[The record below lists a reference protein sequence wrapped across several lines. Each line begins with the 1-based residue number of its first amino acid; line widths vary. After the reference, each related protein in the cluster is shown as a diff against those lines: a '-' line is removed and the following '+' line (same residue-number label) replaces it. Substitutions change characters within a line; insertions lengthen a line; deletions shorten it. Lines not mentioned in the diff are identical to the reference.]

1 MKKIYVNIL
10 ILSFSSVTLTSLKAS
25 ESSKATIPF
34 NIPMQHNYIDFK
46 EVKLPPC
53 TGYDDASDHEILS
66 AISKRVAAYLQ
77 CIYIPYYEAKEQDK
91 LKRLHFFIQKK
102 NGELTNETQT
112 DSKNLNKFDRKQYAM
127 NEFERNQYILINRLH
142 DLQKYKEVA
151 HERFMQRENKRPAA
165 YTT

>member
-1 MKKIYVNIL
+1 MKKIYLNIL

-25 ESSKATIPF
+25 EPCKASIPF

-46 EVKLPPC
+46 AVKLPPC

-102 NGELTNETQT
+102 IGELTNETHT
-112 DSKNLNKFDRKQYAM
+112 DSKNFNKFDLEQYAI
-127 NEFERNQYILINRLH
+127 NQFQRNQYILINRLH
-142 DLQKYKEVA
+142 DLQKCKEAA
-151 HERFMQRENKRPAA
+151 HEKFIQKQIKVS
-165 YTT
+165 